1 MFVINDII
9 SIEEASGKKQLERI
23 LWIDEGNV
31 ICYTIDIEKEKA
43 LPIKRKI
50 SDLQQLHAEQLLS
63 FIDNDPYGFI
73 YQDEEQL
80 PEKNKML
87 RDERWECIKDM
98 VLQEPEIYESETRGS
113 LIRIAMEKTGK
124 TKRLLYKYM
133 VQYWQRGKVKNAL
146 LPDYQNSG
154 GKGKEKTCTDK
165 CKLSLYFRT
174 KKTLFCTFLRN
185 IPLPLSERMC

>member
-80 PEKNKML
+80 PEK
-87 RDERWECIKDM
+87 IK
-98 VLQEPEIYESETRGS
+98 
-113 LIRIAMEKTGK
+113 
-124 TKRLLYKYM
+124 
-133 VQYWQRGKVKNAL
+133 
-146 LPDYQNSG
+146 
-154 GKGKEKTCTDK
+154 C
-165 CKLSLYFRT
+165 
-174 KKTLFCTFLRN
+174 
-185 IPLPLSERMC
+185 